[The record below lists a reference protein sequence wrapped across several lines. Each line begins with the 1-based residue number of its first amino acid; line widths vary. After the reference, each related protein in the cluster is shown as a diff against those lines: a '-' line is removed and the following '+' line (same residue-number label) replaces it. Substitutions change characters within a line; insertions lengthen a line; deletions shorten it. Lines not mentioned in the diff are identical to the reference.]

1 MTSIGKNPTSMTA
14 GLAADM
20 SVAAADDARL
30 AKAQAAGNKKQ
41 HDRAELRKVAE
52 EFESLFLGIVLK
64 SMRQTVQESG
74 LLDGGNAED
83 IYRSMLDDEYAKM
96 MAAQRHTG
104 IADNIE
110 EFLLRSYGEGLQTET
125 TIGKAA
131 GIKAYQEAG
140 QQVGLQNAL
149 KQARIDTSGTPSA
162 SVASEPGKTIFS
174 QLSSLP
180 KSL

>member
-1 MTSIGKNPTSMTA
+1 MTSIAKPALPTSP
-14 GLAADM
+14 GLTTDM
-20 SVAAADDARL
+20 SLAQADSARL

-64 SMRQTVQESG
+64 SMRQTVQQSG

-110 EFLLRSYGEGLQTET
+110 EFLLRSYGETLRPET
-125 TIGKAA
+125 SVEKAA
-131 GIKAYQEAG
+131 GMKAYQAAG
-140 QQVGLQNAL
+140 LQPGLQNTL

-162 SVASEPGKTIFS
+162 PVASEPGKINFS